1 MLEKILCDSLNLLR
15 VVLWP
20 VVWCV
25 LYVLWV
31 LEKNGYSAV
40 GWCVLFCKCG
50 LNSFGDCVDRGV
62 EINHVAS
69 TDTVKG

>member
-1 MLEKILCDSLNLLR
+1 MDLFHVFDQKLYLGY
-15 VVLWP
+15 VWP